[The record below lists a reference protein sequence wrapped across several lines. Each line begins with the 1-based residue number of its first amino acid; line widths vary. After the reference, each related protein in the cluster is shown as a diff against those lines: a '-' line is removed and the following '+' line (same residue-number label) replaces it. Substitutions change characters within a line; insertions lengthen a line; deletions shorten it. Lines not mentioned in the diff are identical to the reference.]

1 MRVSSYQLL
10 DASIDA
16 IQRQSVEAMKWQQ
29 QLSTGRKYA
38 KASEGSVAVTRGV
51 EIAFDRSHYEMLK
64 TNQDF
69 VASRMTLADAQLGGM
84 HSALAEMLDLGT
96 QARNT
101 AISRVGLEALA
112 KQARLIYT
120 QLEQQSTAVNSND
133 EPYLIDV
140 ITSPTLSQPQI
151 TVDNTG
157 GNASITT
164 NTSVIDTSAVFYY
177 DGTYS
182 LTFSDANS
190 DGVIS
195 GNEVLLQI
203 ENNGPSESPSSYYV
217 GTVSLTASGAVLS
230 FPQYKGEFEDLR
242 ITLGGRP
249 SVTTTLSFEAN
260 PVVPILDSESKIHTP
275 GEYAVSLTI
284 TGGLVSV
291 AALELSGSNLAT
303 ITVAASDYSSST
315 AITTLNFGDDSA
327 SNDRFKDL
335 KLKLSGDPAL
345 LKSGDRISFTQFAQP
360 KQIEIEPGVYV
371 AEGISFREALGKNTT
386 DTVDVLAK
394 ALEFVESLE
403 SSAAVASLATDFGA
417 RINALQSAADQVLQY
432 QIRAGAI
439 GNRVDAAKA
448 ALEIKATE
456 LEAHRSRLLDTD
468 IAEASAGLVRTQT
481 LLEAA
486 RSIFARLES
495 SNLFQ
500 RLM

>member
-16 IQRQSVEAMKWQQ
+16 IQKQSAEAMKWQQ
-29 QLSTGRKYA
+29 QLSTGRKYS
-38 KASEGSVAVTRGV
+38 KASDASVEVTRGV

-84 HSALAEMLDLGT
+84 HSALAEMLDIGT

-120 QLEQQSTAVNSND
+120 QLEQQATAVDSND
-133 EPYLIDV
+133 EPYVIDV
-140 ITSPTLSQPQI
+140 TTSPKLSQPQI
-151 TVDNTG
+151 TVEDSG
-157 GNASITT
+157 GSASITT
-164 NTSVIDTSAVFYY
+164 NTSVIDSSAVFYY
-177 DGTYS
+177 NGAYSITFNDADG
-182 LTFSDANS
+182 
-190 DGVIS
+190 DGSIA
-195 GNEVLLQI
+195 GKEVRLQI
-203 ENNGPSESPSSYYV
+203 EGNGPSESASSYYV
-217 GTVSLTASGAVLS
+217 GTVSITAGGAVLS

-260 PVVPILDSESKIHTP
+260 PIVPILDSESKIHTP

-284 TGGLVSV
+284 TGGLVS
-291 AALELSGSNLAT
+291 AATLELGGSNVTTLS
-303 ITVAASDYSSST
+303 VVASDYNSST
-315 AITTLNFGDDSA
+315 GITTLNFGDDPA
-327 SNDRFKDL
+327 TNDRFKDL
-335 KLKLSGDPAL
+335 KLRLSGDPAL
-345 LKSGDRISFTQFAQP
+345 LSSGDRITFTQFAQP
-360 KQIEIEPGVYV
+360 KQIEIEPGTYV

-386 DTVDVLAK
+386 DTVDVLAR

-403 SSAAVASLATDFGA
+403 SSATAASLTTNFGA
-417 RINALQSAADQVLQY
+417 RINGLQTAADQVLQY
-432 QIRAGAI
+432 QLRAGAI

-500 RLM
+500 

>member
-16 IQRQSVEAMKWQQ
+16 IQKQSVEAMKWQQ
-29 QLSTGRKYA
+29 QLSTGKKYA
-38 KASEGSVAVTRGV
+38 KASDGAVAVTRGV

-84 HSALAEMLDLGT
+84 HAALSEMLDIGT

-101 AISRVGLEALA
+101 SISQVGLEALA

-120 QLEQQSTAVNSND
+120 QLEQQATAVDLND

-140 ITSPTLSQPQI
+140 TTSPKLSQPQI
-151 TVDNTG
+151 TIGNTG
-157 GNASITT
+157 GSSSITT
-164 NTSVIDTSAVFYY
+164 STSVIDASAVFYY
-177 DGTYS
+177 DGTYAI
-182 LTFSDANS
+182 TFSDADSN
-190 DGVIS
+190 GIIS
-195 GNEVLLQI
+195 GNEARLQI
-203 ENNGPSESPSSYYV
+203 EGNGPSESASSYYV
-217 GTVSLTASGAVLS
+217 GSVSLTAGGATLS

-242 ITLGGRP
+242 ITLGGQP
-249 SVTTTLSFEAN
+249 SVTTSLSFEAN
-260 PVVPILDSESKIHTP
+260 PVVPILDSESKIHTL

-284 TGGLVSV
+284 TAGRVSA
-291 AALELSGSNLAT
+291 AALELGGVSLSTLT
-303 ITVAASDYSSST
+303 LTASDYDSST
-315 AITTLNFGDDSA
+315 GITSLGFGDDPA
-327 SNDRFKDL
+327 TNDRFKDL
-335 KLKLSGDPAL
+335 KLKLSGDPSL
-345 LKSGDRISFTQFAQP
+345 LKSGDRITFTQFAQP
-360 KQIEIEPGVYV
+360 KQIEIEPGIYV

-394 ALEFVESLE
+394 ALEFVEALE
-403 SSAAVASLATDFGA
+403 SSASAASLETDFAA